1 MRHVTFVIGRL
12 EVFMQSLRCLAIVAL
27 MLGIGLSLGCSNG
40 EASIMRGME
49 RGTGEAK
56 ESFIP
61 LKGGKKKPEPR
72 MDPAPRMAPGQ

>member
-1 MRHVTFVIGRL
+1 MIG
-12 EVFMQSLRCLAIVAL
+12 M
-27 MLGIGLSLGCSNG
+27 GLSLGCGSG

-49 RGTGEAK
+49 RGKGEAK

-72 MDPAPRMAPGQ
+72 MDPAPRMAPGV

>member
-1 MRHVTFVIGRL
+1 MGIF
-12 EVFMQSLRCLAIVAL
+12 RCLVLVSLLIG
-27 MLGIGLSLGCSNG
+27 MGLSLGCGSG

-56 ESFIP
+56 EINLP

-72 MDPAPRMAPGQ
+72 MDVAPRMVPDK

>member
-1 MRHVTFVIGRL
+1 
-12 EVFMQSLRCLAIVAL
+12 MQFLRCLVAVPL
-27 MLGIGLSLGCSNG
+27 MIGMGLSLGCGSG

-49 RGTGEAK
+49 RGKGEAK

-72 MDPAPRMAPGQ
+72 MDPAPRMAPGV